1 MIFII
6 LLFHFLQSL
15 RKIKNSAFFSV
26 NNEIN
31 IGNSTELVITNTK
44 NNNNNKIFK
53 YKKKIIKKDKSGYD
67 LRNGNNLLNNDDEK
81 NTMYKIMENNYK
93 MNLLKKLS
101 DSKIS
106 EIDKI
111 KMINDYN
118 YYKESSKYIS
128 NFENGGLY
136 DFWEKN
142 FF

>member
-1 MIFII
+1 
-6 LLFHFLQSL
+6 
-15 RKIKNSAFFSV
+15 
-26 NNEIN
+26 
-31 IGNSTELVITNTK
+31 
-44 NNNNNKIFK
+44 
-53 YKKKIIKKDKSGYD
+53 
-67 LRNGNNLLNNDDEK
+67 
-81 NTMYKIMENNYK
+81 